1 MRIDWSSLVTIFLAV
16 VLAKIFMQAISGV
29 PSGSST
35 QVSAVTHS
43 PAEAVVIYA
52 NPIEA
57 YIATNYPNTR
67 R

>member
-16 VLAKIFMQAISGV
+16 VLAKIFMQAISAS
-29 PSGSST
+29 PSGTST
-35 QVSAVTHS
+35 MVSGVVNS
-43 PAEAVVIYA
+43 PAEAIVVYA

-57 YIATNYPNTR
+57 YIAKNYPDTR